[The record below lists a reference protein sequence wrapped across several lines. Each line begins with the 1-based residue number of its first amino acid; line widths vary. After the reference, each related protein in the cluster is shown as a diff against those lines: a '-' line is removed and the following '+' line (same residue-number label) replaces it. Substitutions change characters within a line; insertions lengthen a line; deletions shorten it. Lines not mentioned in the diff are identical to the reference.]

1 MVDLPLGSGSPFV
14 RFLNVISTKR
24 SGHHALIKW
33 IETGSPVP
41 TRFINNAAINP
52 ELFGRISDLVRNIRE
67 PTTIILNYEGV
78 TPAGVGK
85 VLTVQKD
92 SGASVQNVLFVR
104 DPLNA
109 CASLMQRKA
118 VVYAELVMILR
129 QLFALKNWL
138 DLYQQGKANADLVFY
153 NRWLADD
160 DYRASVAQRLG
171 INAQPVGTEVTAFGG
186 GSSFRDLAQGGAAA
200 APKLLN
206 RWKAYEH
213 DAVFRSL
220 VSHPLLAGTFHDEL
234 RGAITDSAGESDRD
248 SGRASF
254 LDVTKRARPSNTVID
269 RTIVGL
275 NDDQQAFEAIEAL
288 PSSMHKRALILKAHM
303 RALLNGS
310 PQTEPAH
317 ASVAF
322 KATPPPGTERPGR
335 RAS

>member
-52 ELFGRISDLVRNIRE
+52 ELFDRISDLVRNIRE

-160 DYRASVAQRLG
+160 DYRAGVAQRLG

-220 VSHPLLAGTFHDEL
+220 ISHPLLAGTFHDEL

-248 SGRASF
+248 ENRAAYLAGARNGYSTAGFLGR
-254 LDVTKRARPSNTVID
+254 I
-269 RTIVGL
+269 IQGL
-275 NDDQQAFEAIEAL
+275 SQDLAAFERIEAQGPSFRKRITIAVTYLNAVSSPRYNSPL
-288 PSSMHKRALILKAHM
+288 PSFPK
-303 RALLNGS
+303 
-310 PQTEPAH
+310 
-317 ASVAF
+317 
-322 KATPPPGTERPGR
+322 
-335 RAS
+335 